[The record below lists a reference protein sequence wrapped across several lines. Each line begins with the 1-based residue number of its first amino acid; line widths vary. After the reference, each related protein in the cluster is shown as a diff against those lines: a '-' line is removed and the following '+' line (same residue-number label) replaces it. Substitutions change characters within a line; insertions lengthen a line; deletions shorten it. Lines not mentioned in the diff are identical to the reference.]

1 MKRENMKGAG
11 EPVRRYLMSLISQG
25 GKTPVKIPAE
35 RDLAEMLGLSRGTV
49 RRAITDLE
57 EARFLMRL
65 PGRKG
70 AFTDPRSSRMLM
82 ASIGVVMEA
91 NWFEHRRLIILKSFS
106 DALTEQKVNHSFSFE
121 FRRGM
126 DDETFAE
133 TLRYGGHTLL
143 LVIQTETASFPESSF
158 GFDKV
163 PVIRYDAVRL
173 FDHEYAGEIIAEF
186 FLRRKC
192 RKVIFWCVDN
202 LKRESFLRHLAE
214 NGAECIEC
222 CNQLN
227 EPLSKIGKSKLKSAD
242 GIFISGTLHNGIY
255 AALDYLAKI
264 KSRIPVLLRPLE
276 EEDQLKAEYP
286 TLDVHCL
293 SHVAE
298 NHALYQA
305 AWNLGCQA
313 ADILSGRPVRE
324 IPKLRHY
331 EIECNMNKQKFAGME
346 LLNQK
351 EGQNMKSG
359 ENAKSEKRTERS
371 TKP

>member
-1 MKRENMKGAG
+1 MKKEYLKGAG
-11 EPVRRYLMSLISQG
+11 EPVRRYLMSLVSQG

-35 RDLAEMLGLSRGTV
+35 RELAEMLGLSRGTV
-49 RRAITDLE
+49 RRAIAYFE
-57 EARFLMRL
+57 ESHFLMRL

-70 AFTDPRSSRMLM
+70 AFTDPRASRMVM
-82 ASIGVVMEA
+82 ASIGIVMDA
-91 NWFEHRRLIILKSFS
+91 NWFEHRRIIILKGFS
-106 DALTEQKVNHSFSFE
+106 DALTELKINHSCCFE
-121 FRRGM
+121 FRRSL
-126 DDETFAE
+126 DNETFAE
-133 TLRYGGHTLL
+133 SLRYSGHSLL
-143 LVIQTETASFPESSF
+143 LVLQSEDAHFQEKELGSGKI
-158 GFDKV
+158 
-163 PVIRYDAVRL
+163 PVISYDASRL
-173 FDHEYAGEIIAEF
+173 FDHEYAGETIAEF

-324 IPKLRHY
+324 TPKLRHY